1 MDASL
6 SERLA
11 ALTQQRDFPAVV
23 AAWQR
28 ATASER
34 SQEVAARM
42 AATAYAQLGQLVNA
56 NAILTAHLATS
67 TLHSPE
73 APTWALAARISFD
86 LNRFAESVSR
96 WEHAVSLNK
105 ESVSWWRWFAD
116 ACIKAAVP
124 ERALQLAGIHRAR
137 INQDADLAIT
147 LVTLLVAANRC
158 DEALLD
164 FERVLAKWP
173 HHQDAGPAFAE
184 FVVREYPVDALE
196 LLDRV
201 HWRPEQRVLSAA
213 TVRAA
218 LLLPAFYET
227 AAVADMWWERLLTEI
242 RALTAL
248 AHESKLVG
256 QARGNCLAT
265 TPFFAAYFERD
276 VTEIQFAWGDFVE
289 SVCAPLRG
297 AYRKLSGL
305 PQAVK
310 TIGVISNRFNDS
322 SAGRFFN
329 PWLHQLKA
337 DGFDVRLYAIGAAD
351 SVTDALTRE
360 FATFRIATDDIEHWQ
375 ILADRVYADRNDVLL
390 YPEPQ
395 GSQLIELV
403 AGLRLAPVQC
413 AAFGNPLTT
422 GLATMDYMLVP
433 DAAEV
438 PEPQP
443 YYREQVVRLEGLG
456 TSVPPLAT
464 VGDYSRA
471 SFGFSAHERIY
482 LVSQQ
487 LQKWSPTFMDAV
499 IEVLR
504 QDIRGR
510 LVYFVQNSVL
520 SSRAFE
526 LLLRR
531 KFLNGGLE
539 YARRVTVVGN
549 LAREDYLAIHRAA
562 DVGLDTFGFSGG
574 STTLDALSVGL
585 PVITLEGPFLRGRQ
599 SAAMMRQMGQG
610 GNVAQ
615 SVAQFVALAQSV
627 SRSMNIVRSA
637 SSHDTVAG
645 TIGSHLALPVFL
657 SVSLFFHSS
666 PKPVATQ
673 YPLGLPALSDRL

>member
-6 SERLA
+6 SARLA
-11 ALTQQRDFPAVV
+11 ALTQQRDFPAVI

-28 ATASER
+28 ATANER

-42 AATAYAQLGQLVNA
+42 AATAYAQLGELVGA
-56 NAILTAHLATS
+56 NAILSAHLAAS
-67 TLHSPE
+67 TLHLPE

-105 ESVSWWRWFAD
+105 DSVSWWRWFAD
-116 ACIKAAVP
+116 ACIKASVP
-124 ERALQLAGIHRAR
+124 ERALLLAGIHRAR
-137 INQDADLAIT
+137 INQDCDLAIT
-147 LVTLLVAANRC
+147 LVTLLVAASRC
-158 DEALLD
+158 DEALIE

-173 HHQDAGPAFAE
+173 QHQDAGPAFAE
-184 FVVREYPVDALE
+184 FVIREYPVDALE

-201 HWRPEQRVLSAA
+201 RWRPEQRVLSAA

-218 LLLPAFYET
+218 VLLPAFYET
-227 AAVADMWWERLLTEI
+227 TAVADLWWERLLTEI
-242 RALTAL
+242 RGLTAL
-248 AHESKLVG
+248 AHESKLLG
-256 QARGNCLAT
+256 HARGNCLAT

-289 SVCAPLRG
+289 AVCAPLREPYCDL
-297 AYRKLSGL
+297 ARL
-305 PQAVK
+305 PQPAK

-329 PWLHQLKA
+329 PWLHQLKS
-337 DGFDVRLYAIGAAD
+337 DGFEVRLYSIGTGDA
-351 SVTDALTRE
+351 VTDALSRE
-360 FATFRIATDDIEHWQ
+360 FATFRIAADEIEQWQ
-375 ILADRVYADRNDVLL
+375 VLADRVYADRNDVLL

-395 GSQLIELV
+395 GSQLIELI

-422 GLATMDYMLVP
+422 GLATMDYMFVP

-438 PEPQP
+438 PEPKLH
-443 YYREQVVRLEGLG
+443 YREQVVRLEGLG
-456 TSVPPLAT
+456 TSVEPAPA

-471 SFGFSAHERIY
+471 SFGFADNERIY

-487 LQKWSPTFMDAV
+487 LQKWSPCFMDAL
-499 IEVLR
+499 IELLR
-504 QDIRGR
+504 QDPLGR

-531 KFLNGGLE
+531 KFLQGGLE
-539 YARRVTVVGN
+539 YAHRVTVVGN
-549 LAREDYLAIHRAA
+549 LAREDYLALHRAA

-585 PVITLEGPFLRGRQ
+585 PVVTFEGSFLRGRQ
-599 SAAMMRQMGQG
+599 SAAIMRQLGQAAG
-610 GNVAQ
+610 VAQ
-615 SVAQFVALAQSV
+615 TLMQFIALARSV
-627 SRSMNIVRSA
+627 QRPTMSLYTAERGGVEHATRVRA
-637 SSHDTVAG
+637 EP
-645 TIGSHLALPVFL
+645 LLYL
-657 SVSLFFHSS
+657 SLTHFFH
-666 PKPVATQ
+666 
-673 YPLGLPALSDRL
+673 ALQTLVPRQDRPMSNGAS

>member
-6 SERLA
+6 SSRLS
-11 ALTQQRDFPAVV
+11 ALTQQRDFPAVI

-28 ATASER
+28 ATANER
-34 SQEVAARM
+34 SQEIAARM
-42 AATAYAQLGQLVNA
+42 AATAYAHLGELVGA
-56 NAILTAHLATS
+56 NAILSAHLATS
-67 TLHSPE
+67 TVHPSE

-86 LNRFAESVSR
+86 LNRFAESVFR
-96 WEHAVSLNK
+96 WEHAVSLNR

-124 ERALQLAGIHRAR
+124 ERAVHLAGIHRAR

-158 DEALLD
+158 DEALLE

-201 HWRPEQRVLSAA
+201 QWRPERHVLSAA

-218 LLLPAFYET
+218 VLLPAFYET
-227 AAVADMWWERLLTEI
+227 TEVADLWWTRLLAEI
-242 RALTAL
+242 RGLTVL
-248 AHESKLVG
+248 AHESTLVG

-276 VTEIQFAWGDFVE
+276 VTEIQCAWGDFVE
-289 SVCAPLRG
+289 ALCAPLREP
-297 AYRKLSGL
+297 YRELAPSTD
-305 PQAVK
+305 AVK

-329 PWLHQLKA
+329 PWLHQLKS
-337 DGFDVRLYAIGAAD
+337 DGFDVRLYAIGAGDA
-351 SVTDALTRE
+351 VTDALARE
-360 FATFRIATDDIEHWQ
+360 FVTLRVATDEIEQWP
-375 ILADRVYADRNDVLL
+375 ILSDRVYADRNDVLL

-403 AGLRLAPVQC
+403 AGLRLAPIQC

-422 GLATMDYMLVP
+422 GLATMDYIFVP

-438 PEPQP
+438 PDPQP
-443 YYREQVVRLEGLG
+443 HYREQVVRLEGLG
-456 TSVPPLAT
+456 TKVEPSVT
-464 VGDYSRA
+464 VGAYSRA
-471 SFGFSAHERIY
+471 SFGFLADERIY

-487 LQKWSPTFMDAV
+487 LQKWSPRFTDAL
-499 IEVLR
+499 IELLR
-504 QDIRGR
+504 QDQRGR

-531 KFLNGGLE
+531 KFLRNGLE

-549 LAREDYLAIHRAA
+549 LAREDYLAIHRSA

-585 PVITLEGPFLRGRQ
+585 PVVTLEGAFLRGRQ
-599 SAAMMRQMGQG
+599 SAAIMRELGTG
-610 GNVAQ
+610 DNVAQ

-627 SRSMNIVRSA
+627 GRSMPVVRSA
-637 SSHDTVAG
+637 SSHDAVVG
-645 TIGSHLALPVFL
+645 TIGSHVALPAFL
-657 SVSLFFHSS
+657 SVSQFFHASTT
-666 PKPVATQ
+666 PFVRQ
-673 YPLGLPALSDRL
+673 